1 MPPLSV
7 CKYGAKNRNKST
19 SAEKWQV
26 TTPAQKLRVFS
37 STVLELG
44 MYDFGADIGASKG
57 KGLYTYPYHES
68 GRFFDKK
75 RRPQVVFW

>member
-26 TTPAQKLRVFS
+26 TRPAQKLRVFS

-44 MYDFGADIGASKG
+44 MYDFGADIGASKENF
-57 KGLYTYPYHES
+57 KAPPLSVHKYRADNRY
-68 GRFFDKK
+68 K
-75 RRPQVVFW
+75 

>member
-1 MPPLSV
+1 MPLLSV

-19 SAEKWQV
+19 LAEKWQV

-37 STVLELG
+37 SRVLELG

-57 KGLYTYPYHES
+57 NFKAPPLSVHKY
-68 GRFFDKK
+68 RADNRNK
-75 RRPQVVFW
+75 